1 MKKDCC
7 KECKDGKV
15 CLSEV
20 KEAKKKE
27 LNKIV
32 LKNENTTVRK

>member
-7 KECKDGKV
+7 KECKYGKV
-15 CLSEV
+15 CLSEI

>member
-7 KECKDGKV
+7 KECEDGKV
-15 CLSEV
+15 CLSEI

>member
-1 MKKDCC
+1 MKDCC
-7 KECKDGKV
+7 KECGEGKV
-15 CLSEV
+15 CASEL

-32 LKNENTTVRK
+32 LKDGDKRDTKK